1 MLNRVGK
8 DECLLVDKTLSYQPM
23 NSIRDWH

>member
-8 DECLLVDKTLSYQPM
+8 DECLLVDKTLNYHPM
-23 NSIRDWH
+23 NIVRDWQ